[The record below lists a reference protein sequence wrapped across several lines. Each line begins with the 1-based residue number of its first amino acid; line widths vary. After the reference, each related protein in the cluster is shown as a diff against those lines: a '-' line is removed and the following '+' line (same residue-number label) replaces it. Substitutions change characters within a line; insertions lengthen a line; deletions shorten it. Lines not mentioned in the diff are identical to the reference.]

1 MLNIVI
7 PMAGRGS
14 RFQKAGYAFPKPLI
28 DIDGKTM
35 IELVIRNLKPTCDH
49 KFICICQREHCE
61 KYDLHNIIGNA
72 TDNKF
77 EIVKINGITQG
88 AACTVLLATQY
99 INNDNN
105 LMIAN
110 CDQFIETDIN
120 DFIKEARNEKSDGL
134 IMTFRAS
141 HPKWSYARID
151 TAGKVLE
158 TAEKKVISNKATVGL
173 YYFKKGR
180 DFVEGAQS
188 MIYKD
193 IRYNKEFYVCPVY
206 NELIIREKNVY
217 IYDIDSAKM
226 HGLGTPEDVSLF
238 LKKIGRGNLKL

>member
-7 PMAGRGS
+7 PMAGQGS

-28 DIDGKTM
+28 DINGKTM

-61 KYDLHNIIGNA
+61 KYDLHNIISNA
-72 TDNKF
+72 TDGRF
-77 EIVKINGITQG
+77 EIIKINGITQG

-99 INNDNN
+99 INNDND
-105 LMIAN
+105 LIIAN

-120 DFIKEARNEKSDGL
+120 DFIKEARNKKNDGF
-134 IMTFRAS
+134 IMTFKAS
-141 HPKWSYARID
+141 HPKWSYLRID
-151 TAGKVLE
+151 E
-158 TAEKKVISNKATVGL
+158 TERVIEATEKKVISNKATVGL
-173 YYFKKGR
+173 YYFKKGS

-193 IRYNKEFYVCPVY
+193 IRHNNEFYVCPVY
-206 NELIIREKNVY
+206 NELIIREKNIY
-217 IYDIDSAKM
+217 IYDIDSEKM

-238 LKKIGRGNLKL
+238 LKKISGGNLKL